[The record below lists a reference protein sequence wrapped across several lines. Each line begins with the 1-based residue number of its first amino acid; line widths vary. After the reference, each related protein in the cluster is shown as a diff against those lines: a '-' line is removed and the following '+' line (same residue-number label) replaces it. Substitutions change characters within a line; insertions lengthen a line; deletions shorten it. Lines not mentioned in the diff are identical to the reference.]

1 MEKLPRFDKLSEK
14 QKKEILDLCV
24 SLVLSSDKAR
34 REGILALDEDVYN
47 LEQASSL
54 DKYKLFQNTLMRM
67 MVDGVDGKNLSL
79 VADNYIATSCD
90 NDFETLA
97 FNVIKTGVI
106 NIQVGNSPDI
116 QKTILISMLGLKNMT
131 ENAKYVEDAVDETKK
146 QLRQRD
152 IQEGLV

>member
-67 MVDGVDGKNLSL
+67 LVDGSDEKIVSL
-79 VADNYIATSCD
+79 VADNYIASSCD

-116 QKTILISMLGLKNMT
+116 QKTILISMLGLQNATKNT
-131 ENAKYVEDAVDETKK
+131 KYIDASVDEAKK
-146 QLRQRD
+146 QLHQRY

>member
-116 QKTILISMLGLKNMT
+116 QKTILISMMGLKNMT

>member
-1 MEKLPRFDKLSEK
+1 MEKIPRFDKLSEK

-47 LEQASSL
+47 LEQEKSL

-67 MVDGVDGKNLSL
+67 MVDGSDEKIVSL
-79 VADNYIATSCD
+79 VADNYIASSCN

>member
-1 MEKLPRFDKLSEK
+1 MEKLPRFDTLSAK
-14 QKKEILDLCV
+14 QKKERLDLCD
-24 SLVLSSDKAR
+24 SFVLSSEKAR
-34 REGILALDEDVYN
+34 REGILALEDEVYDF
-47 LEQASSL
+47 EQEKSL
-54 DKYKLFQNTLMRM
+54 DKYMLFHNTLLRM

-106 NIQVGNSPDI
+106 NIQEGNSPDI

-131 ENAKYVEDAVDETKK
+131 ENAKYVESAVDEAKK
-146 QLRQRD
+146 NVFERYD
-152 IQEGLV
+152 GEN

>member
-106 NIQVGNSPDI
+106 NIQVGYSPDI